1 MTIASPLSHRPT
13 VARLVW
19 WSAVG
24 ALPALVS
31 GRCIELALDRGFLA
45 GRGLVGVAWL
55 VPIAVAG
62 IVGAFAA
69 RRSTPLVGACVEPF
83 RDRLVRHVIADELRR
98 ATSGPSTVADPSAVA
113 RIVGQ
118 TDMARDISG
127 ALLARSFE
135 LAATATMAIVGLALL
150 EPLAAAVV
158 LAPVLLT
165 LVVVGAVVP
174 TLATRMHRL
183 LRADE
188 ALAAISTTVAVAT
201 RDIVACGGQAQAM
214 SDVGRMI
221 DRRANA
227 SRAFARTGALRS
239 AFSGMGGN
247 LPLLLLLATAP
258 WLIEHGGLTVGGLLG
273 AIVYVSGSLQPAVRS
288 ATDTVTT
295 SVVQLRVLLRSIERQ
310 VPRPPAEDRRAVVL
324 PEPPVLRATDVSF
337 AHADGA
343 LPIVEHLDLDIAAGT
358 HLAIVGPS

>member
-83 RDRLVRHVIADELRR
+83 RDRLVRHVVAHELRR

-150 EPLAAAVV
+150 EPLAAVVV

-165 LVVVGAVVP
+165 LVVVAAVVP
-174 TLATRMHRL
+174 TLAKRMRRL

-188 ALAAISTTVAVAT
+188 ALAATSTTVAVAT
-201 RDIVACGGQAQAM
+201 RDIVACVAELRERGQLT
-214 SDVGRMI
+214 RI
-221 DRRANA
+221 
-227 SRAFARTGALRS
+227 TS
-239 AFSGMGGN
+239 A
-247 LPLLLLLATAP
+247 
-258 WLIEHGGLTVGGLLG
+258 GLTESHPHD
-273 AIVYVSGSLQPAVRS
+273 IQITRESPNYY
-288 ATDTVTT
+288 T
-295 SVVQLRVLLRSIERQ
+295 
-310 VPRPPAEDRRAVVL
+310 
-324 PEPPVLRATDVSF
+324 PE
-337 AHADGA
+337 
-343 LPIVEHLDLDIAAGT
+343 AGE
-358 HLAIVGPS
+358 